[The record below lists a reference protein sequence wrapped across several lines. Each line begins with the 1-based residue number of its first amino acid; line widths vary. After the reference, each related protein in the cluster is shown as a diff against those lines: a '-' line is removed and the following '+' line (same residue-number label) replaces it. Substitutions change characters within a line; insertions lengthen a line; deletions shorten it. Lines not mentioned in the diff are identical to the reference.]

1 MRCFKPIYE
10 SLSFYL
16 LAWLFLGTV
25 ISQPLHGSY
34 PPYSFVTELAA
45 RVSEEEAATA
55 MLFNN
60 TADNTSAI
68 AAVAS
73 RAETI
78 EAEMSTQA
86 DSVRDRLRQS
96 EGEAEAALER
106 TAAAL
111 QKRVAALEGV
121 TGEEALTLWMDA
133 RIRAVAPSDA
143 STTAAAAGGA
153 GGAAGFSGGSGR
165 GDVPSPAF
173 AASLHSLEEQVMQL
187 QLRVARGGQAGADA
201 AAPSSSSNFPG
212 GKDGF
217 SGATDSTG
225 SELTDIKLAQVSSQ
239 LQRAQERISALEA
252 YTGQLQEQVS
262 AVAAAATGTSSYIPA
277 AAASRASP
285 SRGDLSSGGG
295 DAQALRPWVEQQLK
309 GLQAEQAKLSS
320 GLRKDV
326 DKQAAAIKAVVV
338 EAKAEAATRCVD
350 HMVLI
355 SRCVVCASLSSSER
369 GSHVGVLS
377 NMLGAHH
384 RHDWLFLDSSRPL

>member
-1 MRCFKPIYE
+1 M
-10 SLSFYL
+10 
-16 LAWLFLGTV
+16 
-25 ISQPLHGSY
+25 
-34 PPYSFVTELAA
+34 
-45 RVSEEEAATA
+45 
-55 MLFNN
+55 
-60 TADNTSAI
+60 
-68 AAVAS
+68 
-73 RAETI
+73 
-78 EAEMSTQA
+78 
-86 DSVRDRLRQS
+86 
-96 EGEAEAALER
+96 
-106 TAAAL
+106 
-111 QKRVAALEGV
+111 
-121 TGEEALTLWMDA
+121 
-133 RIRAVAPSDA
+133 
-143 STTAAAAGGA
+143 
-153 GGAAGFSGGSGR
+153 
-165 GDVPSPAF
+165 
-173 AASLHSLEEQVMQL
+173 
-187 QLRVARGGQAGADA
+187 
-201 AAPSSSSNFPG
+201 
-212 GKDGF
+212 
-217 SGATDSTG
+217 
-225 SELTDIKLAQVSSQ
+225 SSQ